1 MKSLSS
7 AKYAKRG
14 SQVRVISKTMY
25 RDTMTKSKEFTDI
38 LTYFL

>member
-25 RDTMTKSKEFTDI
+25 RDTMTSKEFTDI